1 MRGSRLPGDGGGRRR
16 WLEEGRVDPE
26 RGTSSVEEES
36 RGGGSSEEENVGGRG
51 RFASASMT
59 LYSHRWG

>member
-1 MRGSRLPGDGGGRRR
+1 MVVVAVVG
-16 WLEEGRVDPE
+16 GRVDPE
-26 RGTSSVEEES
+26 RGTSPVE
-36 RGGGSSEEENVGGRG
+36 GGGDGSTAVSEEENVGGRG